1 MQSARKVTS
10 ANPEYIKAHHRNMEA
25 LETLGKHR
33 EAKEIA
39 PEIRDFER
47 FRKAYP
53 ARCWMLSGS
62 RERATLVYMPVRFK
76 AAAEWLHANLEP
88 LPADKRPE
96 HVESRHMTR
105 VYTGASNAAG

>member
-1 MQSARKVTS
+1 MK
-10 ANPEYIKAHHRNMEA
+10 A
-25 LETLGKHR
+25 LETLGKHH

-76 AAAEWLHANLEP
+76 AATEWLHANLEP

-105 VYTGASNAAG
+105 EYRPCSAHR